1 MRIIIYTGKGGVGK
15 TSIAAATACRLAD
28 NGKKVLIISTD
39 QAHSLGDC
47 FEKKLNG
54 EPVRIFKNID
64 ALEIDTV
71 YESKKAWKNVHDYLK
86 QIITEKANGGIEVD
100 EALLFPGFDELFSL
114 LRILDAYQDNKHDVI
129 IVDCAPTGETLS
141 LLCYAERLTVFAD
154 KIIPMIRTVNTAI
167 GSLISKKTSV
177 PKPKDIVFE
186 EFAAL
191 IKRLAQLQK
200 ILRDRTVTDI
210 RIVITPE
217 RIVLEEARRAYTWF
231 QLYDFGVDAIF
242 INKIYPEQ
250 ALDGY
255 FENWKTVQEDHIRI
269 ARESFI
275 NQKFFTLE
283 LWEEE
288 IRGKK
293 LLDKA
298 AEALYGETDPMELF
312 CNETSF
318 HIEEV
323 HGTLLFVMHLPFI
336 NQHDISILKED
347 ADIIV
352 SIKNETRRFHLPD
365 NMARRTLSNHIYED
379 GQLKIMLDY

>member
-15 TSIAAATACRLAD
+15 TSIAAATACRIAD

-39 QAHSLGDC
+39 QAHSLGDS
-47 FEKKLNG
+47 FGTKLSG

-86 QIITEKANGGIEVD
+86 QIITEKANGGIEAD

-141 LLCYAERLTVFAD
+141 LLCYAEKLTVFAD

-177 PKPKDIVFE
+177 PKPKNIVFE

-210 RIVITPE
+210 RIVLTPE

-255 FENWKTVQEDHIRI
+255 FENWKTVQEEHIRI
-269 ARESFI
+269 ARESFT

-312 CNETSF
+312 CSETSF
-318 HIEEV
+318 HIEEA
-323 HGTLLFVMHLPFI
+323 HGTLILVMNLPFI
-336 NQHDISILKED
+336 NQQDISILKED

>member
-1 MRIIIYTGKGGVGK
+1 
-15 TSIAAATACRLAD
+15 
-28 NGKKVLIISTD
+28 
-39 QAHSLGDC
+39 
-47 FEKKLNG
+47 
-54 EPVRIFKNID
+54 
-64 ALEIDTV
+64 
-71 YESKKAWKNVHDYLK
+71 
-86 QIITEKANGGIEVD
+86 
-100 EALLFPGFDELFSL
+100 

-141 LLCYAERLTVFAD
+141 LLCYAEKLTVFAD

-200 ILRDRTVTDI
+200 ILHDRTVTGI

-255 FENWKTVQEDHIRI
+255 FENWKTLQEEHIRI

-283 LWEEE
+283 LWDEE

-312 CNETSF
+312 CSEPSF
-318 HIEEV
+318 HIEEA
-323 HGTLLFVMHLPFI
+323 HGTLILVMNLPFI
-336 NQHDISILKED
+336 NQQDISILKED

-365 NMARRTLSNHIYED
+365 TMARRTLSNHIYEN

>member
-39 QAHSLGDC
+39 QAHSLGDS
-47 FEKKLNG
+47 FGEKLSG

-86 QIITEKANGGIEVD
+86 QIITEKANGGIEAD

-141 LLCYAERLTVFAD
+141 LLRYAEKLTVFAD
-154 KIIPMIRTVNTAI
+154 KVIPMIRTVNTAI

-191 IKRLAQLQK
+191 IKRLAQLQN
-200 ILRDRTVTDI
+200 ILHDRTVTGI

-255 FENWKTVQEDHIRI
+255 FENWKTLQEEHIRI

-275 NQKFFTLE
+275 NQNFFTLE
-283 LWEEE
+283 LWDEE
-288 IRGKK
+288 IRSKK

-312 CNETSF
+312 CSEPSF
-318 HIEEV
+318 HIEEA
-323 HGTLLFVMHLPFI
+323 HGTLILVMNLPFI
-336 NQHDISILKED
+336 NQQDISILKED

-365 NMARRTLSNHIYED
+365 NMARRTLSNHIYEN